1 MPRGDEDAAAQR
13 IVVPSDDP
21 VTKPSDKKEEQS
33 KAGAKGKDGKPQKED
48 ELSEEDMQL
57 KNELEMLV
65 DRLKESD
72 KKLYKPALESL
83 RVLIRT
89 STSSMTSVP
98 KPLKFLRPHFQELKE
113 TLETWPSQSVG
124 GQEQS
129 LFAEILSV
137 LAMTYADNGNRETL
151 KYRLQAQQVGGA
163 TAENPGL
170 WGNEYVRHLAS
181 EIGEEYN
188 LRVDKEEDTKE
199 LLDLGLVLVP
209 FSLKHNAEADAVDL
223 LLELES
229 IHKLPPFVE
238 KDTYPRVCLY
248 MVSCVNLLVP
258 PDDKNFLRTA
268 HEIYTKHDRYS
279 EALVLALRLG
289 DRDLIRS
296 DFEAPRNPIM
306 RKQLA
311 LLLGRQ
317 QVPIDWLQDEN
328 QPLSDQDLLD
338 SIYNTNLS
346 QHFINFGKEVSV
358 YEPRSLE
365 DIYKSHLENS
375 RATLSAQVDSARG
388 NLASTFVN
396 GFVNAGFGNDKL
408 MVGAEEG
415 NSWIYKNKDHGMMSA
430 AASLGLSLLW
440 DTEGGLSHIDK
451 YTYSNDNNIKSGALL
466 AYGVLHASV
475 RTEMDAPLALL
486 SEHVEGDNHQAKVSA
501 IVGLGISYAGSHRED
516 IAALLLGLVADD
528 QTPMDIASLAA
539 LSLGFIFVG
548 SSHGE
553 ITPTILQTMM
563 EREPSALDSKWT
575 RFMILGLALLF
586 LGQQDESDATIETLK
601 AIDHPASHQAQV
613 LVDVCSYA
621 GTGDVLK
628 IQTLLHLCTEHIGV
642 DGGDGEKKES
652 GGGAGG
658 GGEGAAGA
666 AAGAGDGA
674 GAASGSAPAAA
685 GSEKKEKDANADA
698 FQGFAVL
705 GIALVAMGEDV
716 GAEMVLRHFSH
727 LMHYGEPVIRRAV
740 PLALALSNPSN
751 PTMTL
756 LDTLS
761 KYSHD
766 SDLDVAINAI
776 FAMGVVGAGSNNAR
790 LAQMLRGLASYYHKE
805 PSCLFVVRI
814 AQGLVHMG
822 KGTIGLNPYHTDRQ
836 LMSQTAICGLLATLV
851 AFTDSRG
858 FILDKSHWMLF
869 WLANAMFPR
878 FLITLDEELKPLPTS
893 VRVGKAVNIVG
904 QAGAPRTISGFQTHT
919 SPVRLGT
926 YERAELATSE
936 YLPYP
941 HVLEGVVIL
950 AKNPGYEKE

>member
-21 VTKPSDKKEEQS
+21 VTKPKDKEQEDKDKGKS
-33 KAGAKGKDGKPQKED
+33 NAKGKDGKPNKED

-65 DRLKESD
+65 ERLNEGE

-83 RVLIRT
+83 RALIRT

-98 KPLKFLRPHFQELKE
+98 KPLKFLRPHFSELKQL
-113 TLETWPSQSVG
+113 LEKWPSQSVPES
-124 GQEQS
+124 EQS

-137 LAMTYADNGNRETL
+137 LAMTYADSGNRETL

-163 TAENPGL
+163 AAEDPGL
-170 WGNEYVRHLAS
+170 WGNEYVRHLAA

-188 LRVDKEEDTKE
+188 LRVDKEEDTQD
-199 LLDLGLVLVP
+199 LLNLGLSLVP

-223 LLELES
+223 LMELES

-238 KDTYPRVCLY
+238 KDTYARVCLY

-258 PDDKNFLRTA
+258 PDDAIFLKTA
-268 HEIYTKHDRYS
+268 HDIYVKHDRFS

-306 RKQLA
+306 KKQLA

-317 QVPIDWLQDEN
+317 QMPIEWLQNADE
-328 QPLSDQDLLD
+328 PLTDQDLID
-338 SIYNTNLS
+338 SINNTNLS
-346 QHFINFGKEVSV
+346 QHFINFGKEVDV

-375 RATLSAQVDSARG
+375 RTALGSQVDSARG

-415 NSWIYKNKDHGMMSA
+415 NSWIYKNKDHGMLSA
-430 AASLGLSLLW
+430 TASLGLSLLW
-440 DTEGGLSHIDK
+440 DTEGGLSHIDRF
-451 YTYSNDNNIKSGALL
+451 TYSSDPNIKAGALM
-466 AYGVLHASV
+466 AYGILHASV

-486 SEHVEGDNHQAKVSA
+486 SEHVESDDHSLTVSA
-501 IVGLGISYAGSHRED
+501 IVGLGMAYAGSHRED
-516 IAALLLGLVADD
+516 IVELLLPIVADELA
-528 QTPMDIASLAA
+528 PMDVASLAA
-539 LSLGFIFVG
+539 LSLGFICVG

-563 EREPSALDSKWT
+563 ERDPSHLDSKWA
-575 RFMILGLALLF
+575 RFMILALALLF

-601 AIDHPASHQAQV
+601 AIEHPVSKQAQV
-613 LVDVCSYA
+613 LVDVCSFA
-621 GTGDVLK
+621 GTGNVLK
-628 IQTLLHLCTEHIGV
+628 IQNLLHFCTEHL
-642 DGGDGEKKES
+642 GGGSEEDKANAEKKE
-652 GGGAGG
+652 
-658 GGEGAAGA
+658 GEGQGQE
-666 AAGAGDGA
+666 D
-674 GAASGSAPAAA
+674 
-685 GSEKKEKDANADA
+685 KKDKDKQKETPNDL

-705 GIALVAMGEDV
+705 GIALIAMGEDV
-716 GAEMVLRHFSH
+716 GAEMVLRHMSH

-740 PLALALSNPSN
+740 PLALALLNPSN

-776 FAMGVVGAGSNNAR
+776 FAMGIVGAGSNNAR
-790 LAQMLRGLASYYHKE
+790 LGQMLRALASYYYKE
-805 PSCLFVVRI
+805 PNCLFVVRV
-814 AQGLVHMG
+814 AQGLIHMG
-822 KGTIGLNPYHTDRQ
+822 KGTIGLNPFHTDRQ
-836 LMSQTAICGLLATLV
+836 LMSHTAICGLLSTLM

-858 FILDKSHWMLF
+858 FILEKSHWMLY

-878 FLITLDEELKPLPTS
+878 FLITLDEELQSLPTS

-926 YERAELATSE
+926 HERAELATAE

-941 HVLEGVVIL
+941 HVLEGIVIL